1 MNTKL
6 EKYTEERRKILSRIA
21 ALEER
26 RKALDAKIMEAENL
40 EIRAMMRSKNL
51 SLAELME
58 LVRAMQENYGTDPE
72 DLLVA
77 VGPAIDPEHFEVGK
91 EVVDAVRPHAVKP
104 ERFWQEVERRLD
116 HAVHTDEGPTG
127 GR

>member
-40 EIRAMMRSKNL
+40 EIRAMMRSENL
-51 SLAELME
+51 SLSELME
-58 LVRAMQENYGTDPE
+58 LVRAMQEKHRTPY
-72 DLLVA
+72 A
-77 VGPAIDPEHFEVGK
+77 AMK
-91 EVVDAVRPHAVKP
+91 ENDDTAYENK
-104 ERFWQEVERRLD
+104 EE
-116 HAVHTDEGPTG
+116 TNDEEI
-127 GR
+127 

>member
-58 LVRAMQENYGTDPE
+58 LVRTLQEKHRTPYAAMKENDDTAYENEEETN
-72 DLLVA
+72 
-77 VGPAIDPEHFEVGK
+77 
-91 EVVDAVRPHAVKP
+91 
-104 ERFWQEVERRLD
+104 
-116 HAVHTDEGPTG
+116 DEEN
-127 GR
+127 

>member
-58 LVRAMQENYGTDPE
+58 LVRAMQEKHRIPYADLIFKIK
-72 DLLVA
+72 LLVN
-77 VGPAIDPEHFEVGK
+77 
-91 EVVDAVRPHAVKP
+91 
-104 ERFWQEVERRLD
+104 LD
-116 HAVHTDEGPTG
+116 YLFRSSYMSV
-127 GR
+127 

>member
-58 LVRAMQENYGTDPE
+58 LVRTMQEKHRTPYAPT
-72 DLLVA
+72 
-77 VGPAIDPEHFEVGK
+77 K
-91 EVVDAVRPHAVKP
+91 ENDDTADENKEETNDE
-104 ERFWQEVERRLD
+104 ER
-116 HAVHTDEGPTG
+116 
-127 GR
+127 

>member
-58 LVRAMQENYGTDPE
+58 LVRAMQDKHRIPYADLILDENMEETNDE
-72 DLLVA
+72 
-77 VGPAIDPEHFEVGK
+77 EHE
-91 EVVDAVRPHAVKP
+91 
-104 ERFWQEVERRLD
+104 
-116 HAVHTDEGPTG
+116 
-127 GR
+127 

>member
-40 EIRAMMRSKNL
+40 EIRAMMRSENL
-51 SLAELME
+51 SLSELME
-58 LVRAMQENYGTDPE
+58 PVRTLQEKHRTPYAAMKENDDTAYE
-72 DLLVA
+72 N
-77 VGPAIDPEHFEVGK
+77 K
-91 EVVDAVRPHAVKP
+91 E
-104 ERFWQEVERRLD
+104 E
-116 HAVHTDEGPTG
+116 TNDEEI
-127 GR
+127 